1 MERRFVKTNKIE
13 YRWRFSQECGE
24 EYNFYEV
31 GKNCEEINIRR
42 PQGEGDIY
50 VADIKINDKEQVAVR
65 NPDKVYDEYK
75 MIEVDQGLPF

>member
-1 MERRFVKTNKIE
+1 MIRKFKQTKRIE

-24 EYNFYEV
+24 EYDFFEV
-31 GKNCEEINIRR
+31 GKNCEEINIHR

-65 NPDKVYDEYK
+65 NPDKVFDEYE
-75 MIEVDQGLPF
+75 MIMESDDLPF